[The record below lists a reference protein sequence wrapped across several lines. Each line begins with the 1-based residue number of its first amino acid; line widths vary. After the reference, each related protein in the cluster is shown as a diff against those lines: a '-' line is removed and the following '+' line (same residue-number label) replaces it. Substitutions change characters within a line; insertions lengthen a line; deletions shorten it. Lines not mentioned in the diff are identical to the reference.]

1 MGPPM
6 KRRIG
11 DEKLVPGSDGIYYRA
26 AKDVTPVGPLTR
38 TEFNRLCA
46 KGTIVEGMSVWRT
59 SMGAAFKINLKS
71 KYRRAKVCAMDA
83 CQHGASL
90 CMLLCTTIST
100 ALVFLLPDWGE
111 IVRKE
116 GKATITFLAILF
128 LFTFVL
134 VVLTVRK
141 VFGRWRTSAT
151 EQFTSE
157 V

>member
-1 MGPPM
+1 
-6 KRRIG
+6 
-11 DEKLVPGSDGIYYRA
+11 
-26 AKDVTPVGPLTR
+26 
-38 TEFNRLCA
+38 
-46 KGTIVEGMSVWRT
+46 
-59 SMGAAFKINLKS
+59 MGAAFKIEIKA
-71 KYRRAKVCAMDA
+71 KYRRSKVCALDA

-111 IVRKE
+111 IMRKE
-116 GKATITFLAILF
+116 GQGTIIFLAILF
-128 LFTFVL
+128 LFTFVG